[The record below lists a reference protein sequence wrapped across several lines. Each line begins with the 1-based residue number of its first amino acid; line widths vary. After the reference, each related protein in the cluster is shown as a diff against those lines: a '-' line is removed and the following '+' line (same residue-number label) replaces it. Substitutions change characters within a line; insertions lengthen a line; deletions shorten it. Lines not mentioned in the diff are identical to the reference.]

1 MSIVPTRFY
10 APAPAAVRAQ
20 AVHLSYDAQNDRLC
34 YANGKLVVV
43 RPVDPYSTTS
53 AVQFTKH
60 THTTTVAAFAPSGNY
75 VASGDEAGNV
85 KIWDSAPRK
94 GGPGENSPFETPI
107 IKSEF
112 QILAGPI
119 KAISWDADGTRI
131 IAVGLGKDK
140 FGHCFTWDSGNSI
153 GEIQGHADTVNDV
166 AIRPVRPY
174 RAATVGE
181 DKALVFYNGPPFK
194 FEKSVRGLHTNAIR
208 AVSFSPDGLWLVS
221 AGSDRKIAIYD
232 GKTGEHAHTIED
244 AHTGGIFAIS
254 WYKDSSSFVSASAD
268 NSLKA
273 WEAGSWKNSHTYAIS
288 ETSTV
293 ENQQVGV
300 VVTKEYVVSLSL
312 NGNLNYFASGSSS
325 PKHVVPG
332 HQLALTAVHFSNNT
346 IVTGGADGKLLKW
359 AYKGPDFDAVPAEIG
374 DISSRHGNYVVNIA
388 ETGKDLLT
396 VGWDDHLRV
405 WDGVLAVQKLALVA
419 QPKQVLSTKDHI
431 IVLFES
437 LVELYTP
444 SFKKVAD
451 EKLSY
456 DSTNAGIAHG
466 KLFIANSTNRRVEEY
481 QLTASSIS
489 HTKALPETRA
499 PPTLVRA
506 SPDGDYLAVA
516 DSTGK
521 YTLYKTSDGLVVT
534 TRWAFHSSKVLDSQ
548 WTSDS
553 KFVLSGGLDS
563 GLFLYSVER
572 PSKVL
577 KFPLAHQNGVTGVAW
592 TEYDGEKKLATFVTT
607 GQDGYVKT
615 WTVDLSV
622 Y

>member
-20 AVHLSYDAQNDRLC
+20 AVHLSYDAKNDRIC
-34 YANGKLVVV
+34 YANGKLVIV
-43 RPVDPYSTTS
+43 RAVDPSSS
-53 AVQFTKH
+53 ATAIQFTKH

-85 KIWDSAPRK
+85 KIWDSAPRN

-107 IKSEF
+107 VKSEF

-153 GEIQGHADTVNDV
+153 GEIQGHADTITDV

-174 RAATVGE
+174 RAATVSE

-194 FEKSVRGLHTNAIR
+194 FDKSVRGLHTNAIR
-208 AVSFSPDGLWLVS
+208 TVSFSPDGLWLIS

-232 GKTGEHAHTIED
+232 GKTGEHSHTIED
-244 AHTGGIFAIS
+244 AHSGGIFAIS
-254 WYKDSSSFVSASAD
+254 WYKDSSTFVSASAD
-268 NSLKA
+268 NSVKV
-273 WEAGSWKNSHTYAIS
+273 WDAGSWKNSHTYTVS
-288 ETSTV
+288 ETTAV

-300 VVTKEYVVSLSL
+300 VVTNEYVVSLSL
-312 NGNLNYFASGSSS
+312 NGNLNYFTTGSSL

-332 HQLALTAVHFSNNT
+332 HQLALTAVQFLNNT
-346 IVTGGADGKLLKW
+346 LITGGADGKALKW
-359 AYKGPDFDAVPAEIG
+359 AYKTPDFTSVPAEIG
-374 DISSRHGNYVVNIA
+374 DASSRHGNYVVSVA
-388 ETGKDLLT
+388 ESGKNTLT
-396 VGWDDHLRV
+396 AGWDDHLRV
-405 WDGVLAVQKLALVA
+405 WEDTLVVSKIALVA
-419 QPKQVLSTKDHI
+419 QPKQVVVSGDHI
-431 IVLFES
+431 VVLFES
-437 LVELYTP
+437 LVEIYSP
-444 SFKKVAD
+444 SFKKTAE
-451 EKLSY
+451 EKLTY
-456 DSTNAGIAHG
+456 DATSVGVAPG
-466 KLFIANSTNRRVEEY
+466 KLFIANSTQRRVEEY

-489 HTKALPETRA
+489 HTKSLPETRA
-499 PPTLVRA
+499 PPTLIRV
-506 SPDGDYLAVA
+506 SPDGEYLAAA

-521 YTLYKTSDGLVVT
+521 YTLYKTADGLVVT
-534 TRWAFHSSKVLDSQ
+534 TRWAFHSSKVLDAQ

-592 TEYDGEKKLATFVTT
+592 TEYDGEKKQASFVTT

-615 WTVDLSV
+615 WKVDLSV